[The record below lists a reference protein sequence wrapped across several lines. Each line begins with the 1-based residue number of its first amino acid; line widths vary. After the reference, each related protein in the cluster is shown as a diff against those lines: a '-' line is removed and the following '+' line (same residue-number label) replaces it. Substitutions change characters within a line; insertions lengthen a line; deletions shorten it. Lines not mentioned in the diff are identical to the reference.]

1 MQKDEEIKR
10 IQERPHRVVIES
22 REKLNVTGVQDV
34 DSFNENEIIFIT
46 TCGAVTITGEDLHI
60 SRLNLE
66 DGQLI
71 VEGRIQSL
79 DYSDH
84 EEQRQGGG
92 FFKKMFK

>member
-1 MQKDEEIKR
+1 MQKEEEIKR
-10 IQERPHRVVIES
+10 VPERPHRVVIDC
-22 REKLNVTGVQDV
+22 REKLNVTGVKDV

-84 EEQRQGGG
+84 EEQRQSGGL
-92 FFKKMFK
+92 FKKMFK

>member
-1 MQKDEEIKR
+1 MQKEEEIKR
-10 IQERPHRVVIES
+10 VAERPHRVVIDN
-22 REKLNVTGVQDV
+22 REKLNVTGVKDV

-84 EEQRQGGG
+84 EEQRQSGGL
-92 FFKKMFK
+92 FKKMFK

>member
-1 MQKDEEIKR
+1 MQKEEEIKR
-10 IQERPHRVVIES
+10 IADRPHRVVIDQ

-34 DSFNENEIIFIT
+34 DSFNENEVIFIT
-46 TCGAVTITGEDLHI
+46 SCGAVTISGEDLHI
-60 SRLNLE
+60 NRLNLE

-84 EEQRQGGG
+84 EEQRQSVG

>member
-1 MQKDEEIKR
+1 MQKEEEIKR
-10 IQERPHRVVIES
+10 IADRPHRVVIDQ
-22 REKLNVTGVQDV
+22 REKLNVTGVKDV
-34 DSFNENEIIFIT
+34 DSFNENEIIFVT
-46 TCGAVTITGEDLHI
+46 SCGAITITGEDLHI

-84 EEQRQGGG
+84 EEQRQSGG

>member
-1 MQKDEEIKR
+1 MQKEEEVKKLP
-10 IQERPHRVVIES
+10 ERPHRVVIDS
-22 REKLNVTGVQDV
+22 RQKINVTGVVDV

-46 TCGAVTITGEDLHI
+46 TCGAVTISGEDLHI

-71 VEGRIQSL
+71 VEGKIQSL

-84 EEQRQGGG
+84 EEQRQNGG
-92 FFKKMFK
+92 FFKKMFR

>member
-1 MQKDEEIKR
+1 MQKEEEIKR
-10 IQERPHRVVIES
+10 VAERPHRVVIDS
-22 REKLNVTGVQDV
+22 REKLNVTGVKDI

-46 TCGAVTITGEDLHI
+46 TCGAVTITGQDLHI

-71 VEGRIQSL
+71 VEGKIQSL

-84 EEQRQGGG
+84 EEQRQSGG
-92 FFKKMFK
+92 FLKKMFK

>member
-1 MQKDEEIKR
+1 MQKEEEIRK
-10 IQERPHRVVIES
+10 IPDRPHRVVIES
-22 REKLNVTGVQDV
+22 REKLNVTGVKDV
-34 DSFNENEIIFIT
+34 DSFNEAEIIFIT

-60 SRLNLE
+60 NRLNLE

-71 VEGRIQSL
+71 VEGKIQSL

-84 EEQRQGGG
+84 EEQRQSGG

>member
-1 MQKDEEIKR
+1 MQREEEPKR
-10 IQERPHRVVIES
+10 LPERPHRVVIDA
-22 REKLNVTGVQDV
+22 REKLNVTGVMDV
-34 DSFNENEIIFIT
+34 DSFNENEIIFVT
-46 TCGAVTITGEDLHI
+46 TCGAVTVGGEDLHI

-71 VEGRIQSL
+71 VEGKIQSL

-84 EEQRQGGG
+84 EEQRQNGG